1 MSRTM
6 ERGIKRTCIDRTM
19 VEQTDPDYVCKY
31 VARMAKEY
39 KALAPRWRRTFLEGI
54 PSPYRKDV
62 EEMINQ
68 SNPSHQGTTHLVRRT
83 LDGVVRQE
91 DSNE

>member
-1 MSRTM
+1 MGMSRTM
-6 ERGIKRTCIDRTM
+6 VLGIKKTVIDRVM
-19 VEQTDPDYVCKY
+19 VERTDPDYADKY

-39 KALAPRWRRTFLEGI
+39 KALAPMWRRTFLDGI

-68 SNPSHQGTTHLVRRT
+68 SNW
-83 LDGVVRQE
+83 
-91 DSNE
+91 NEA

>member
-6 ERGIKRTCIDRTM
+6 DRGIKKTCIDRTM
-19 VEQTDPDYVCKY
+19 VEQTDPDYACKY

-39 KALAPRWRRTFLEGI
+39 KALAPKWRRTFLEGI

-62 EEMINQ
+62 KEMINQ
-68 SNPSHQGTTHLVRRT
+68 SNPVAHPT
-83 LDGVVRQE
+83 
-91 DSNE
+91 DSPQPTAPQQ

>member
-6 ERGIKRTCIDRTM
+6 VRGIKRTVIDHVI
-19 VEQTDPDYVCKY
+19 VERTDPDYADKY

-39 KALAPRWRRTFLEGI
+39 KELAPMWRRTFLDGI

-68 SNPSHQGTTHLVRRT
+68 SNW
-83 LDGVVRQE
+83 
-91 DSNE
+91 NEA

>member
-6 ERGIKRTCIDRTM
+6 VRGIKRTVIAHVM
-19 VEQTDPDYVCKY
+19 VERTDPDYACKY

-39 KALAPRWRRTFLEGI
+39 KALAPKWRRTFLDGI

-68 SNPSHQGTTHLVRRT
+68 SNPTGQTRPTNG
-83 LDGVVRQE
+83 GK
-91 DSNE
+91 